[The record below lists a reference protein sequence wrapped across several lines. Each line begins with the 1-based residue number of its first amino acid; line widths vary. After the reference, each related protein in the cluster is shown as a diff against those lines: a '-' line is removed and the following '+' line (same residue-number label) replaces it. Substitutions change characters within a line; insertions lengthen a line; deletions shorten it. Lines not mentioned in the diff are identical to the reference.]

1 MFPLSV
7 STLLQTVATTRPPAV
22 FWYRRTGVYGT
33 LGSAHPRLQHAGHCY
48 YHILTTAGLRNEFQ
62 IAAQEAAFI
71 SWGRRSCIR
80 PAARPCCEL
89 ILFLARLL
97 ATALAGQG
105 FFNAFLFARFQIER
119 VTLYFLDDVFRLHL
133 ALESAERIFQRLAFL
148 NSNFSQTYYTPRPV
162 VLTLVVIAAF

>member
-1 MFPLSV
+1 
-7 STLLQTVATTRPPAV
+7 TTRPPAV
-22 FWYRRTGVYGT
+22 LWYRRTGVYGT

-48 YHILTTAGLRNEFQ
+48 YDILTTAGLRNEFQ

-80 PAARPCCEL
+80 PAARPSCEL

-119 VTLYFLDDVFRLHL
+119 VTRYFLDDVFRLHL
-133 ALESAERIFQRLAFL
+133 SIESSERSFMRLAL
-148 NSNFSQTYYTPRPV
+148 SN
-162 VLTLVVIAAF
+162 